1 MKTLLLSFFL
11 LLISTAGFS
20 KTWTIA
26 NSGSKFSPTTTT
38 ITFGDTVNFV
48 LESIHNA
55 KEVSQATWTANDN
68 TPLPGGFSIG
78 FGGGMVLP
86 SELAVGTHYFVC
98 DPHAS
103 MGMKGT
109 IVVKAA
115 AGIDE
120 SQLQPPVSIFPNPAT
135 DFITV
140 KAVNNRS
147 GIAYTIVDELGKQI
161 LTGKLVNAET
171 TIVINQLAAGMYF
184 FQTGSNKK
192 QAFTVIR
199 D

>member
-1 MKTLLLSFFL
+1 MKTFL
-11 LLISTAGFS
+11 LFLYLLFIGQAGTATVFKVINGG
-20 KTWTIA
+20 T
-26 NSGSKFSPTTTT
+26 KFSPATTT

-55 KEVSQATWTANDN
+55 EEVSQATWSTNGN
-68 TPLPGGFSIG
+68 TLLPGGFATG

-86 SELAVGTHYFVC
+86 AQLAVGTHYFVC
-98 DPHAS
+98 DPHAA

-109 IVVKAA
+109 IIVKSAS
-115 AGIDE
+115 GIDE
-120 SQLQPPVSIFPNPAT
+120 NQFTPPVSIFPNPAD

-140 KAVNNRS
+140 KAIIHTS
-147 GIAYTIVDELGKQI
+147 GIPYTIVDDAGKQI

-171 TIVINQLAAGMYF
+171 TIVINQLATGMYF
-184 FQTGSNKK
+184 FQTGSEKK

-199 D
+199 N

>member
-1 MKTLLLSFFL
+1 MKTFLLSLSL
-11 LLISTAGFS
+11 LFISLTGFS
-20 KTWTIA
+20 KTWTIT
-26 NSGSKFSPTTTT
+26 NSGSKFTPTTTT

-68 TPLPGGFSIG
+68 TPLPGGFAIG

-109 IVVKAA
+109 IIVLNAI
-115 AGIDE
+115 GIDE
-120 SQLQPPVSIFPNPAT
+120 NQALLPVSIFPNPAT

-140 KAVNNRS
+140 KISTAKS
-147 GIAYTIVDELGKQI
+147 AIPYTIVDGSGKQI
-161 LTGKLVNAET
+161 LTGKLVTAET
-171 TIVINQLAAGMYF
+171 TISINQLAAGIYF
-184 FQTGSNKK
+184 FQTGLKKK
-192 QAFTVIR
+192 QAFTVVR